1 MLNTLSKT
9 VAIASIM
16 CSVLFAQNST
26 DKFSVKDS
34 VSKDS
39 IQNQIKD
46 SVQAQAN
53 LSPAI
58 SVLDTKDTTQK
69 KDSTKQETAIPAA
82 VVPAAIV
89 PATALIPAP
98 TPMPAPAEDPEKQ
111 AKTYKA
117 PSFKFPA
124 KDSTKVPD
132 FQPQNPKPDSSAQ
145 ASAVA
150 DTVPSKPDTPDT
162 LKKIQSTLKP
172 DPQIVFTERYATP
185 KEVTTVVPKD
195 SVDKAQP
202 QEGNSVPKTKLRTN
216 KTLQT
221 YNLNFPFESETW
233 KVNSNKYDWNSLG
246 IQLSWTRYKTE
257 ESGYST
263 LFGLAAGYISG
274 DIKDESFKEKIKFNG
289 LNLNMK
295 LGLGYAPISNELI
308 VAVHFIG
315 EVNAKVAYGSVSTD
329 EKKVNPFAIYAD
341 ATIGGTFMVGY
352 QVLGSFGFL
361 AGIDIT
367 TNAFGIG
374 GYSQELTKAS
384 KVKQLHYVFTGVN
397 VTPHIGFFF
406 AF

>member
-26 DKFSVKDS
+26 DKISVKDS

-46 SVQAQAN
+46 SIQAQTN
-53 LSPAI
+53 LAPAT

-69 KDSTKQETAIPAA
+69 KDSTKQETA
-82 VVPAAIV
+82 
-89 PATALIPAP
+89 
-98 TPMPAPAEDPEKQ
+98 
-111 AKTYKA
+111 
-117 PSFKFPA
+117 
-124 KDSTKVPD
+124 
-132 FQPQNPKPDSSAQ
+132 
-145 ASAVA
+145 
-150 DTVPSKPDTPDT
+150 
-162 LKKIQSTLKP
+162 
-172 DPQIVFTERYATP
+172 
-185 KEVTTVVPKD
+185 KEVTTVAPKD
-195 SVDKAQP
+195 SENKLQTTEKSND
-202 QEGNSVPKTKLRTN
+202 PKKKLRTN

-246 IQLSWTRYKTE
+246 ITLSWTRYKTD
-257 ESGYST
+257 ESGFST
-263 LFGLAAGYISG
+263 LFGLAAGYING
-274 DIKDESFKEKIKFNG
+274 DLKDDPLKEKIKFNG

-295 LGLGYAPISNELI
+295 LGLGYAPISNDLI
-308 VAVHFIG
+308 IAIHFIG
-315 EVNAKVAYGSVSTD
+315 EVHAKAAYGSVSID
-329 EKKVNPFAIYAD
+329 GKKVNPFAIYAD
-341 ATIGGTFMVGY
+341 ATIGGTFMAGY
-352 QVLGSFGFL
+352 QIWGSFGFL

-384 KVKQLHYVFTGVN
+384 KVKQLNYVFTGVN
-397 VTPHIGFFF
+397 ITPHGGFFF

>member
-26 DKFSVKDS
+26 DKISVKDS

-46 SVQAQAN
+46 SIQAQTN
-53 LSPAI
+53 LAPAT

-82 VVPAAIV
+82 LVPAANV

-98 TPMPAPAEDPEKQ
+98 TPTPAPAEDPEKQ
-111 AKTYKA
+111 AKKVKT
-117 PSFKFPA
+117 PSLKFPT
-124 KDSTKVPD
+124 KDSTKVPE
-132 FQPQNPKPDSSAQ
+132 FKPEAPKPDSSAQ

-150 DTVPSKPDTPDT
+150 DTVPSKPDTPDS
-162 LKKIQSTLKP
+162 LKKIQTIKTAP
-172 DPQIVFTERYATP
+172 PIAVTERQAT
-185 KEVTTVVPKD
+185 KEVPVVAAKDTVSKTQTTEKSNDPK
-195 SVDKAQP
+195 K
-202 QEGNSVPKTKLRTN
+202 KLRTN

-246 IQLSWTRYKTE
+246 ITLSWTRYKTD
-257 ESGYST
+257 ESGFST
-263 LFGLAAGYISG
+263 LFGLAAGYING
-274 DIKDESFKEKIKFNG
+274 DLKDDPLKEKIKFNG

-295 LGLGYAPISNELI
+295 LGLGYAPISNDLI
-308 VAVHFIG
+308 IAIHFIG
-315 EVNAKVAYGSVSTD
+315 EVHAKAAYGSVSID
-329 EKKVNPFAIYAD
+329 GKKVNPFAIYAD
-341 ATIGGTFMVGY
+341 ATIGGTFMAGY
-352 QVLGSFGFL
+352 QIWGSFGFL

-367 TNAFGIG
+367 TNALGIG

-384 KVKQLHYVFTGVN
+384 KVKQLNYVFTGVN
-397 VTPHIGFFF
+397 ITPHGGFFF

>member
-26 DKFSVKDS
+26 DKISVKDS

-46 SVQAQAN
+46 SIQAQTN
-53 LSPAI
+53 LAPAT

-69 KDSTKQETAIPAA
+69 KDSTKQETAKEAPPIA
-82 VVPAAIV
+82 VTERQATKEVPVVA
-89 PATALIPAP
+89 
-98 TPMPAPAEDPEKQ
+98 
-111 AKTYKA
+111 
-117 PSFKFPA
+117 A
-124 KDSTKVPD
+124 KDTVSKTQTTEKSND
-132 FQPQNPKPDSSAQ
+132 PK
-145 ASAVA
+145 
-150 DTVPSKPDTPDT
+150 K
-162 LKKIQSTLKP
+162 
-172 DPQIVFTERYATP
+172 
-185 KEVTTVVPKD
+185 
-195 SVDKAQP
+195 
-202 QEGNSVPKTKLRTN
+202 KLRTN

-246 IQLSWTRYKTE
+246 ITLSWTRYKTD
-257 ESGYST
+257 ESGFST
-263 LFGLAAGYISG
+263 LFGLAAGYING
-274 DIKDESFKEKIKFNG
+274 DLKDDPLKEKIKFNG

-295 LGLGYAPISNELI
+295 LGLGYAPISNDLI
-308 VAVHFIG
+308 IAIHFIG
-315 EVNAKVAYGSVSTD
+315 EVHAKTAYGSVSID
-329 EKKVNPFAIYAD
+329 GKKVNPFAIYAD
-341 ATIGGTFMVGY
+341 ATIGGTFMAGY
-352 QVLGSFGFL
+352 QIWGSFGFL

-384 KVKQLHYVFTGVN
+384 KVKQLNYVFTGVN
-397 VTPHIGFFF
+397 ITPHGGFFF